1 MYIWRL
7 KALKAELR
15 AGPMLA
21 RRVLPYILGFAILLA
36 IAAQL
41 PLFLPLPEANKWD
54 VVNCV
59 GTIVLTFGGLLAAYR
74 ANGGSHGSDF
84 AARLVAL
91 TWVVGWRIFP
101 AFIMLMLAAVVLAP
115 EQFASDD
122 VPTTPLLVAVT
133 LSYELLFYWRLWVHL
148 RDLAAS
154 VPGSEESASASVN
167 SPGHG

>member
-1 MYIWRL
+1 MYIWRVD
-7 KALKAELR
+7 ALKAELR

-36 IAAQL
+36 IAFQL
-41 PLFLPLPEANKWD
+41 PLFLPLPDANKWD

-59 GTIVLTFGGLLAAYR
+59 STVALTFGGLLATYS
-74 ANGGSHGSDF
+74 ANGGPRGSDF

-91 TWVVGWRIFP
+91 TWVVGWRLFP
-101 AFIMLMLAAVVLAP
+101 AFIVLMLAAAVLAP

-122 VPTTPLLVAVT
+122 APTTPLLVAVT

-148 RDLAAS
+148 RDLAPP
-154 VPGSEESASASVN
+154 VP
-167 SPGHG
+167 